1 MMNEKTSYSGWRIL
15 LRLVRVIVLVY
26 IGLLVVMAGCQRRM
40 IYFPAKASEASL
52 RERAAQTGWAAWED
66 ADGRLLGWKELRDPA
81 ASRPDHRL
89 VVFHGN
95 AGFAQHRTYYRDG
108 LGGVSGGATWEVHV
122 LEYPGYGARPGS
134 PSEETLFQAG
144 REAVRSLWQEDPRPV
159 ILLGESLGSGVAC
172 QLAGEFPEQVGGLIL
187 ITPFTSLGDVAARH
201 YPMLPVRLLL
211 RDRFDNVEALKAYR
225 GRMSML
231 LAGRDEIVP
240 AELGEQLFE
249 RYQGPKRLW
258 VQENATHNT
267 LELGPGVIWWE
278 EMTAFLL
285 QDSADPDQN

>member
-1 MMNEKTSYSGWRIL
+1 MKEKSYSGWRIL
-15 LRLVRVIVLVY
+15 LRLVRVVVLVY

-40 IYFPAKASEASL
+40 IYFPAKASESSL
-52 RERAAQTGWAAWED
+52 RERAAQTGWVAWED
-66 ADGRLLGWKELRDPA
+66 ASGQLLGWKDPHDSSA
-81 ASRPDHRL
+81 GRPDHRL

-108 LGGVSGGATWEVHV
+108 LGGVGGGSVWEVHV
-122 LEYPGYGARPGS
+122 LEYPGYGARHGS
-134 PSEETLFQAG
+134 PSEEAFFRAG
-144 REAVRSLWQEDPRPV
+144 REALGSLWQEDQRPV
-159 ILLGESLGSGVAC
+159 FLLGESLGSGVASR
-172 QLAGEFPEQVGGLIL
+172 LAGEFPDQVGGVIL

-201 YPMLPVRLLL
+201 YPMMPVRLLL

-225 GRMSML
+225 GRMAML

-278 EMTAFLL
+278 EMTTFLL
-285 QDSADPDQN
+285 RDSVDPDQD